1 MSKKF
6 VITIDTEADNQWD
19 VSHGISTENSLYLPR
34 FQELCERYGFVPT
47 WLTNWE
53 MCQDDRFVRYMKPKN
68 DSGLCEIGMHLHAW
82 NNPPEFPL
90 EAATDQRAYLIEYPD
105 NQMAAKIDA
114 LLDALRNGFE
124 SPITSHRS
132 GRWALDGRYAEL
144 LAERGFVVDCSVTP
158 HMSWVGAP
166 GQTGMPGSD
175 YSSSPEA
182 PYELCPGLLEVPM
195 TIRRTNRFAFDAV
208 CEPKDVLRQGKRL
221 LMGQWQWLRPS
232 KNPSASSLTSLLRDV
247 SKSDDAYAMFMIHS
261 SELMPGGSPN
271 FPDASSIERLYQV
284 IDRTFAV
291 AARLGFEGQGMTAFA
306 KGYSGFRE
314 TEPKAKVN
322 VSGKGFAR

>member
-1 MSKKF
+1 MSKKLI
-6 VITIDTEADNQWD
+6 ITIDTEADNQWD
-19 VSHGISTENSLYLPR
+19 VSHRISTENSLYLPR
-34 FQELCERYGFVPT
+34 FQELCERYGFIPT

-53 MCQDDRFVRYMKPKN
+53 MCGDERFVRYMKPKN
-68 DSGLCEIGMHLHAW
+68 DFGLCEIGMHLHAW

-90 EAATDQRAYLIEYPD
+90 KSVTNQRAYLIEYSEK
-105 NQMAAKIDA
+105 QMAAKIDA
-114 LLDALRNGFE
+114 LLDALRKSFE
-124 SPITSHRS
+124 VAITSHRA
-132 GRWALDGRYAEL
+132 GRWALDGRYAAL

-158 HMSWVGAP
+158 HMSWAGAP

-175 YSSSPEA
+175 YSLSPEV

-208 CEPKDVLRQGKRL
+208 CEPKDILRQGKRL

-247 SKSDDAYAMFMIHS
+247 SKSDDDYAMFMIHS

-271 FPDASSIERLYQV
+271 FPDESAVERLYRV
-284 IDRTFAV
+284 IDKTFAV
-291 AARLGFEGQGMTAFA
+291 AAGLGFEGQGMTAFA
-306 KGYSGFRE
+306 KSVNGCLG
-314 TEPKAKVN
+314 TEPKTKVD
-322 VSGKGFAR
+322 VSEKGFAR